1 VEQLL
6 TTKLYIPSPRAE
18 LVNRP
23 RLIERLSEGLNCKL
37 TLVSAPAGYGKTTLI
52 SEWLE
57 QLPLE
62 NPIEVQNKFRISWLS
77 LDEGDNDLV
86 RFLAYFIAAL
96 NVTRAVEETIGADAL
111 GMLGSP
117 QPPPAEA
124 VLTTLINE
132 IATTPDKIILI
143 LDDYHLIDTQLIH
156 DALSFLTQNLPPQMH
171 LVIATREDPS
181 FPLSRLRSQ
190 EQLTELRAGDLR
202 FTFSEAVEFLNQ
214 VMVLNLSDE
223 EVTAL
228 ETRTEGWIAGLQLAA
243 ISIKG
248 RDNAANFIK
257 SFTGSHRLVLDYL
270 VEEVLDQQPESVQ
283 DFLLKTAILDR
294 LTGSL
299 CEALTSQENGQATLE
314 FLEHANLFIIPLD
327 EERRWYRY
335 HHLFADLLRS
345 RLRQTHLEQIPTL
358 HNQASK
364 WMEQH
369 GFIDEAIEY
378 ALPAED
384 YEKAASLIEDR
395 ADAIWASGE
404 HHKMWRW
411 LDILPPEFVTSRPEL
426 LILRAAHF
434 FTRGQPDAAEGSLNT
449 AEQALSPGKDLSTGT
464 ASIKSDQLPE
474 FERMALLGRI
484 SAMRALIDS
493 YQGDAQSIIPHAR
506 QALDLLPTDDIW
518 CSPAAITLADA
529 QGYIGEMEA
538 ALQAHLEAIEIC
550 ERTGNTFL
558 VIYSHVNLAITL
570 RQQGRLEQ
578 ALEICQQQMQL
589 AAEKG
594 MRQTGVVGWLSSI
607 WGEALAEVNN
617 LDAALERVKRGV
629 GLTEQAGDIM
639 MLGWSYPSLI
649 RVLFSRGDLT
659 GANEIIQKMGKI
671 GRGTDLPPWITSTKE
686 AWQARLWLA
695 QDKLKAVSKWARDC
709 GLDLDGE
716 VTYLHE
722 LEYMAL
728 ARLLTAQG
736 RMDDALRLLLRLQ
749 EVAEKGGR
757 TSRTIEI
764 MILQAL
770 AHQAQGNIDQAM
782 AALERALTI
791 AESGGFMRTFIDE
804 GPPMALLLKEALAR
818 GIAPHYVRR
827 LLGAF
832 PSVEPEGA
840 ASSQTPAPISEL
852 VEPLSEREIEV
863 LQLIA
868 EGLTNP
874 EIAARLYLSLNTV
887 KVHTRNIF
895 GKLGVNS
902 RTQAV
907 ARGRDL
913 GILRSN

>member
-1 VEQLL
+1 
-6 TTKLYIPSPRAE
+6 
-18 LVNRP
+18 
-23 RLIERLSEGLNCKL
+23 
-37 TLVSAPAGYGKTTLI
+37 
-52 SEWLE
+52 
-57 QLPLE
+57 
-62 NPIEVQNKFRISWLS
+62 
-77 LDEGDNDLV
+77 
-86 RFLAYFIAAL
+86 
-96 NVTRAVEETIGADAL
+96 
-111 GMLGSP
+111 
-117 QPPPAEA
+117 
-124 VLTTLINE
+124 
-132 IATTPDKIILI
+132 
-143 LDDYHLIDTQLIH
+143 
-156 DALSFLTQNLPPQMH
+156 
-171 LVIATREDPS
+171 
-181 FPLSRLRSQ
+181 
-190 EQLTELRAGDLR
+190 LTELRAAELR
-202 FTFSEAVEFLNQ
+202 FTSSETIEFLNQ
-214 VMVLNLSDE
+214 LMGLSLSADD
-223 EVTAL
+223 VAAL

-243 ISIKG
+243 ISMKG
-248 RDNAANFIK
+248 RPDAANFIK

-270 VEEVLDQQPESVQ
+270 VEEVLDRQPESVQ
-283 DFLLKTAILDR
+283 IFLLKTSILDL
-294 LTGSL
+294 LTGPL
-299 CEALTSQENGQATLE
+299 CDALTAQENGQETLE
-314 FLEHANLFIIPLD
+314 FLERANLFIIPLD

-335 HHLFADLLRS
+335 HHLFGDLLHR
-345 RLRQTHLEQIPTL
+345 RLKQSNPDQPPILYSK
-358 HNQASK
+358 ASE
-364 WMEQH
+364 WYSQN
-369 GFIDEAIEY
+369 GFAEEAIEHV
-378 ALPAED
+378 LQAED
-384 YEKAASLIEDR
+384 YERAASLIENH
-395 ADAIWASGE
+395 ADAVWASGE
-404 HHKMWRW
+404 LHKMWRW
-411 LDILPPEFVTSRPEL
+411 LDILPTDVVTSSPEL
-426 LILRAAHF
+426 TILRASYF
-434 FTRGQPDAAEGSLNT
+434 FTRGQPEAAERSLLT
-449 AEQALSPGKDLSTGT
+449 AEEALTPRKDLRNGT
-464 ASIKSDQLPE
+464 VTIKRDQLPE
-474 FERMALLGRI
+474 VERMALLGRI
-484 SAMRALIDS
+484 SAMRALIAS
-493 YQGDAQSIIPHAR
+493 YQGDVQSIIPHAR
-506 QALDLLPTDDIW
+506 KALEVIPEDDIGW
-518 CSPAAITLADA
+518 RSTAAISLADA
-529 QGYIGEMEA
+529 QSYLGEMGA
-538 ALQAHLEAIEIC
+538 AHKAHLEAIEIC
-550 ERTGNTFL
+550 KRTGNTFL
-558 VIYSHVNLAITL
+558 ILYSHTNLAITL

-578 ALEICQQQMQL
+578 ALKICQQQMQL

-709 GLDLDGE
+709 GLNLDGE

-782 AALERALTI
+782 AALERAFTI

-832 PSVEPEGA
+832 PSVEPEEA